1 MSAFRER
8 VYSCRH
14 SDWKPETE
22 NVEWSRLEIRS
33 FGPFHSATPSVQSS
47 PARAKRCDNSG
58 TSSLRREVQLCF
70 RLHNE
75 TIRFVDNGLASYEY
89 MLVNPQWVYP
99 YKVNYDLDNW
109 RLLVDQ
115 LHRDH
120 EEIPTLSRMQLLVDA
135 DTYLKQSA
143 VPQLYIRLL
152 WYCLQLLSS
161 VCEVVLCSYLVK
173 EADMG
178 ILLVGLDAVHSLV
191 DTFSG
196 TSIVSALISHFVPVI
211 QRIEWALV
219 NTGNDPELAAT
230 WLLSPRRLLKL
241 YQLRCAANLESCERQ
256 QQVWERKEH
265 TNVPNTML

>member
-1 MSAFRER
+1 
-8 VYSCRH
+8 
-14 SDWKPETE
+14 
-22 NVEWSRLEIRS
+22 
-33 FGPFHSATPSVQSS
+33 
-47 PARAKRCDNSG
+47 
-58 TSSLRREVQLCF
+58 
-70 RLHNE
+70 
-75 TIRFVDNGLASYEY
+75 

-152 WYCLQLLSS
+152 WYCLQLLSN